1 MVVRGQRAL
10 DGRADLAVVPDDG
23 VEPEQ
28 ALGDAGPEPG
38 GGAAA
43 VAFEAELVFRV
54 QMIASTRANA
64 ITAWTTEYL
73 GLAVEQLRSQ
83 GRLVDDTLLTHL
95 SPAQSDSIGL
105 IGTITVDIDHELAQ
119 LDPTGH
125 RPLREPTAAGLAT

>member
-10 DGRADLAVVPDDG
+10 DGRADLPVVPDDG
-23 VEPEQ
+23 VEPGQ

-95 SPAQSDSIGL
+95 SQ
-105 IGTITVDIDHELAQ
+105 
-119 LDPTGH
+119 
-125 RPLREPTAAGLAT
+125 RNRTASG